1 MTRIAVVIPVGPE
14 PHHAAYL
21 AEALESVEAQ
31 TRPPDA
37 LVIVDDMHG
46 GLKADGYE
54 TVIVYEPPWHLGVGH
69 AFNAGVAIATSP
81 KAGGCELALML
92 GADDRLEPRVLEYVV
107 ASYEAN
113 ERRDGYYWC
122 DVIYQSGE
130 EQRLACNN
138 AAVTPGFMRA
148 TGGLPVDASSGAMD
162 AALISALL
170 VHRTDLL
177 VHVDGHKDGR
187 FWSRQ
192 HAQQETARMNRYAA
206 ANGIIRDVFTQH
218 FEAPRWGRYS

>member
-54 TVIVYEPPWHLGVGH
+54 TVIVYEPPWRLGVGH

-81 KAGGCELALML
+81 KEGDCELALML
-92 GADDRLEPRVLEYVV
+92 GADDRLEPRVVEHL
-107 ASYEAN
+107 ATAYEQRGAA
-113 ERRDGYYWC
+113 EGLYWL
-122 DVIYQSGE
+122 DVIYSDGE
-130 EQRLACNN
+130 EQGLPCN
-138 AAVTPGFMRA
+138 AAAFTRGWFRES
-148 TGGLPVDASSGAMD
+148 GGLPIEASSGGMD
-162 AALISALL
+162 AALVSAML
-170 VHRTDLL
+170 VHRPGALY
-177 VHVDGHKDGR
+177 HVR
-187 FWSRQ
+187 APEARYWVRR
-192 HAQQETARMNRYAA
+192 HAQQEGARLNAYAA
-206 ANGIIRDVFTQH
+206 AMIPIRQVFT
-218 FEAPRWGRYS
+218 ETWRPTTWGRYE